1 MSESSPPEVFGVIPE
16 HQMESMALI
25 HAIRTL
31 TSAIERQAT
40 RQDRQEGK
48 LDAIRDDIG
57 EIKTRLSVIEHDSLG
72 AQVASLRGEVS
83 GLREDVDTLK
93 LKEAERKGAGGIV
106 LTLLKSPTLGWL
118 VVAIGGAWAVLTGKV
133 HV

>member
-1 MSESSPPEVFGVIPE
+1 MTDQSDIIGPIPD

-31 TSAIERQAT
+31 TSSIDRQAS
-40 RQDRQEGK
+40 RQDGQEAK

-72 AQVASLRGEVS
+72 AQVAA
-83 GLREDVDTLK
+83 LREDVDVLK
-93 LKEAERKGAGGIV
+93 LGAAERRGAGGMIEAIM
-106 LTLLKSPTLGWL
+106 KSPTLGWL
-118 VVAIGGAWAVLTGKV
+118 AGAAITAWAILTGKV
-133 HV
+133 HI